1 MPWDPTVLRKYSSTS
16 HFRLLNQV
24 RSELNSHPLARHPD
38 GEINLGVI
46 RRGSPS
52 QVPVEVRGFSSAAK
66 PVRTVVA
73 SDQPDGDGTQGDT
86 TSFRERLRAVQM
98 R

>member
-52 QVPVEVRGFSSAAK
+52 RVPVAVHGFSSAAK
-66 PVRTVVA
+66 PVRTVV
-73 SDQPDGDGTQGDT
+73 SDQPDGDGTQGDS